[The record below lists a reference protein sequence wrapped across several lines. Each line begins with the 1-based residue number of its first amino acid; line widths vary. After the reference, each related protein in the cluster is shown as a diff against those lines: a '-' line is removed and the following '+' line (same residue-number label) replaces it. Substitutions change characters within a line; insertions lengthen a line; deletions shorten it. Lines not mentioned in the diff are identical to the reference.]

1 MGNGPPKLR
10 EGKDYYRHIFG
21 AGKQYF
27 QDLFKEPLD
36 SNVEYPNVI
45 LFQRW
50 ISEDINL
57 YFEAEITKKEPKS
70 VLNLF
75 QKSKSS
81 RPNMDCRALFR
92 IP

>member
-1 MGNGPPKLR
+1 MR
-10 EGKDYYRHIFG
+10 EGKDFYRHIFG

-36 SNVEYPNVI
+36 SNVEYPSVI
-45 LFQRW
+45 LFPRW
-50 ISEDINL
+50 ISEDINS
-57 YFEAEITKKEPKS
+57 YFEAEITKKESKP

-75 QKSKSS
+75 EKSKSS
-81 RPNMDCRALFR
+81 RPDMDCKALFK

>member
-1 MGNGPPKLR
+1 MF
-10 EGKDYYRHIFG
+10 IFG

-45 LFQRW
+45 LFPTW
-50 ISEDINL
+50 ITGDINS
-57 YFEAEITKKEPKS
+57 YFEAEIGKKESKS
-70 VLNLF
+70 VLKLF
-75 QKSKSS
+75 QKSKRS

>member
-10 EGKDYYRHIFG
+10 EGKDFYRHIFG
-21 AGKQYF
+21 VGKQYF

-36 SNVEYPNVI
+36 SNVEYPSVI
-45 LFQRW
+45 LFARW
-50 ISEDINL
+50 ISEDINS
-57 YFEAEITKKEPKS
+57 YFEAEITKKESKS
-70 VLNLF
+70 ILNLF

-81 RPNMDCRALFR
+81 RPNMDCRDLFR